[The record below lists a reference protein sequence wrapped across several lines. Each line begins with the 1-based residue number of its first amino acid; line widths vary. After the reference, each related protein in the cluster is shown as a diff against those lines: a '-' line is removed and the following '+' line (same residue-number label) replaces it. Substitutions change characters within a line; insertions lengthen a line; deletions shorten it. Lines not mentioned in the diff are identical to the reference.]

1 MVVNDTDCHHSWNV
15 TVMHCTDFNVAE
27 LKSLEYDKECGRY
40 CTGTEIFIFICGLQ
54 ILDINH
60 DDFIEVTIWN
70 FCMKEKC
77 KV

>member
-54 ILDINH
+54 MTAIVKVYCL
-60 DDFIEVTIWN
+60 FGLN
-70 FCMKEKC
+70 FVFSLSC
-77 KV
+77 